1 MSTLPGEGKESK
13 DTRHLEHECKKFRIC
28 IIGRSGVGKST
39 LLGKVFGFSDD
50 KVSRHRLG

>member
-1 MSTLPGEGKESK
+1 MEGK
-13 DTRHLEHECKKFRIC
+13 DTRDLEHECKKFRIC

-50 KVSRHRLG
+50 EVSSAILLQLVF